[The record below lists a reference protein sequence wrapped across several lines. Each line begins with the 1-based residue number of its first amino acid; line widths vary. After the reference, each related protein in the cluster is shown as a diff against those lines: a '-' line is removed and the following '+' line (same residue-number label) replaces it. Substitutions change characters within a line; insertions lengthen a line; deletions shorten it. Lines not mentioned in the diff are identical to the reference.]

1 MFDFRLKVFYTIAQ
15 RGSFSKAAEELHIT
29 QPAVTKHVK
38 MLEERFGQ
46 KLFERKGYRVE
57 LTPAGEVLNTHAIA
71 IFEQYQ
77 RLEFDMNTLLG
88 AKRGQLEIAAS
99 TTIAQYWLP
108 PILALFHQKFPE
120 VQVHLTN
127 VNTERVE
134 RLVVDKEKQLGLIE
148 GSTRKPGLQYE
159 AFLKDEIV
167 LVVGP
172 TNPLA
177 TQGTIT
183 LDDLS
188 KLPLL
193 VREPGSGTRQVLTQ
207 TLKAAGKQ
215 LDLLNI
221 EMQLGGSE
229 SIKSYLSHS
238 NCAAFLSI
246 QTVLKELQNGD
257 LTIVDVQNFNVM
269 RQFYFVQ
276 PLGDH
281 SPLTK
286 LFKEFILLNYNLK

>member
-77 RLEFDMNTLLG
+77 RLEFEMNSLLG

-108 PILALFHQKFPE
+108 PILAMFHQKFPE
-120 VQVHLTN
+120 VQVNLTN

-134 RLVVDKEKQLGLIE
+134 RMVVDKEKQLGLIE
-148 GSTRKPGLQYE
+148 GSSRKAGLHYE

-172 TNPLA
+172 DNPLA
-177 TQGTIT
+177 ERGSIS
-183 LDDLS
+183 LDELS
-188 KLPLL
+188 KVPLL

-207 TLKAAGKQ
+207 ALKKAGKQ
-215 LDLLNI
+215 LDLMNI

-229 SIKSYLSHS
+229 SIKSYLAHS
-238 NCAAFLSI
+238 DCGAFLSV
-246 QTVLKELQNGD
+246 QTILKELQNGA
-257 LTIVDVQNFNVM
+257 LTIVDVNDFKVM
-269 RQFYFVQ
+269 REFFFVQ

-286 LFKEFILLNYNLK
+286 LFKEFIILNYNLK